1 MRKERG
7 GRQAEEAAA
16 AMEKEAA
23 AEREQESTRVTAE
36 EAEAARVQAEAAA
49 RLAAEEAAALQHTQ
63 GVDAG
68 QEGGAHRQPTKPK
81 SAKGRWRRGSV
92 LAVEEA
98 KMSGKLGGFG
108 GKGGAMLGKAASKGF
123 QVTSN
128 LGAGV
133 TAMAVSTAT
142 NLIQES
148 ANLIQ
153 ESGLGDV
160 WEQTGIATV
169 PLPYTVFS
177 LITFCTFCDV
187 I

>member
-1 MRKERG
+1 
-7 GRQAEEAAA
+7 
-16 AMEKEAA
+16 MEKEAA

-36 EAEAARVQAEAAA
+36 EAEAARVQPEAAA

-148 ANLIQ
+148 
-153 ESGLGDV
+153 GLGDV